1 MLHGM
6 NSRVREVES
15 SDPTPIKRA
24 RIERVETIQGGNSHV
39 KTSPIEIVTVPEPQ
53 PIPQAPSKEKI
64 EKMQIIVQKRFRRA
78 LRTNDGTML
87 TRCIES
93 GYVPSNQEWYHI
105 IGKLHVSTSLK
116 CVKLVRSLEN
126 ICLNIAIKR
135 QHKILF
141 QNVIERVE
149 SATSVRMEDLLSVP
163 AVYLDGCLKKGLDP
177 NIPLKNRRL
186 PLEYACQHSRIAH
199 IEMLLNDAR
208 IKVSQTVCRFLIR
221 QPKQQRF
228 SQRAIELCDDIVA
241 TMILEAVVANVT
253 PALIAIMNKLEP
265 KYQTSE
271 TWDELTHMLMCP
283 ILNDYTTDMVKT
295 TNDHFFDRQSLLTW
309 VRSKHT
315 DPLTR
320 EPLEEGDLLLRSEF
334 VKEYAL
340 SLQALI
346 KKL

>member
-1 MLHGM
+1 M
-6 NSRVREVES
+6 NSRVREIEPM
-15 SDPTPIKRA
+15 DPTPVKRP
-24 RIERVETIQGGNSHV
+24 RITVIDNVQGGKSHV
-39 KTSPIEIVTVPEPQ
+39 KTPSIEIITSAEPENTVP
-53 PIPQAPSKEKI
+53 APSKEKI

-78 LRTNDGTML
+78 LRTNNGTML

-93 GYVPSNQEWYHI
+93 GYSPSLQEWQHI
-105 IGKLHVSTSLK
+105 ICKLHVSTSLK

-126 ICLNIAIKR
+126 ICLNMAIKR
-135 QHKILF
+135 QHKLLF
-141 QNVIERVE
+141 MSVIERVE
-149 SATSVRMEDLLSVP
+149 SANSVRMEDLLTVP
-163 AVYLDGCLKKGLDP
+163 AMYLDGCLKKGLDP

-208 IKVSQTVCRFLIR
+208 IRVSQTVCRFLIR

-228 SQRAIELCDDIVA
+228 SKRAIELCDDIVA

-283 ILNDYTTDMVKT
+283 ILSDYTTDMVKT
-295 TNDHFFDRQSLLTW
+295 TNNHYFDRNSLLKW
-309 VRSKHT
+309 VRAHHN

-340 SLQALI
+340 SLQSLI